1 MSFNFGHSI
10 LSPREIKIVCT
21 YFLDLGFSPLQ
32 MGARIPQYRGGDRV
46 REERRWCKG
55 AKKARVLFFPSPFL
69 TLTATNVGEEGSVY
83 LQKRRKSALAKRG
96 KSRKKKG
103 NGVITNNS
111 FFSLP
116 SLPHN
121 FRHEKSIACRTH
133 HAVSAAAVA
142 TLHTFS

>member
-1 MSFNFGHSI
+1 M
-10 LSPREIKIVCT
+10 
-21 YFLDLGFSPLQ
+21 
-32 MGARIPQYRGGDRV
+32 AR
-46 REERRWCKG
+46 

-83 LQKRRKSALAKRG
+83 LRERRKSAFAKRG
-96 KSRKKKG
+96 KSRRKKG
-103 NGVITNNS
+103 NDAITNNS
-111 FFSLP
+111 FFPLP

-121 FRHEKSIACRTH
+121 FRHEKSIACRIH